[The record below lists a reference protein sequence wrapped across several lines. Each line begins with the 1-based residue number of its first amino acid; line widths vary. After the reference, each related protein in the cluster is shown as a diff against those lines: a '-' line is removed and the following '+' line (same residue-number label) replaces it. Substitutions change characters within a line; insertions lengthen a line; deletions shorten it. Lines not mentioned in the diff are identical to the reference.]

1 MVEVL
6 RMLGQVTAS
15 QWGMVTTAQAAPL
28 GVSRLA
34 LARAAEAG
42 HLIRLTQGVYREA
55 GAPAD
60 EFEDLRAG
68 WLATD
73 PTRTAED
80 RLSEGSA
87 GVVVSGVSAAWL
99 HKMGDLLPE
108 PYQFTTPI
116 RRQSQRAGIRFR
128 IRHLHDDEV
137 TLVAGLPV
145 TTAERTLADMVADRI
160 DLSLVADA
168 LADATRAGRVN
179 LQRLADLL
187 GPVAARQGHARG
199 DGKALLDHLL
209 GIAGLDFESVAARM
223 ASTEMG
229 PLVAARYLRNLL
241 AHHPG
246 CGPTLNPEL
255 AHTVRQLQEQLAS
268 SLPQLHQTMGALQQ
282 QMAPHL
288 LALEEVLRTSTSL
301 PQLNAV
307 DTTAMRIALE
317 PLTNPAW
324 QQTVARLRSPLTHSG
339 ESPQP
344 TALTRGPSPTE
355 EEEASSPPV
364 PPSGTSP

>member
-1 MVEVL
+1 MRMVEVL
-6 RMLGQVTAS
+6 RMLGEVTAS
-15 QWGMVTTAQAAPL
+15 QWGMVTTAQAASL

-55 GAPAD
+55 GAPVD

-80 RLSEGSA
+80 RLSDGSA

-108 PYQFTTPI
+108 PYQFTTPT
-116 RRQSQRAGIRFR
+116 RRQSQRAGIHFR
-128 IRHLHDDEV
+128 IRHLHDNEV

-168 LADATRAGRVN
+168 LADATRAGGVN
-179 LQRLADLL
+179 LQWLADLL
-187 GPVAARQGHARG
+187 GPVAARHGHARG

-209 GIAGLDFESVAARM
+209 SIVGLDSESVAARM
-223 ASTEMG
+223 ASTEIG
-229 PLVAARYLRNLL
+229 PLVTARYLRNLL

-246 CGPTLNPEL
+246 NGPTLNPEL
-255 AHTVRQLQEQLAS
+255 AHTVRQLQEQLTS
-268 SLPQLHQTMGALQQ
+268 SLQPLQQTMSALEQQ
-282 QMAPHL
+282 TAPHL
-288 LALEEVLRTSTSL
+288 LALGEVLRTNTSL
-301 PQLNAV
+301 SQLNAV
-307 DTTAMRIALE
+307 NMTAVRTALE
-317 PLTNPAW
+317 PFTNPAW
-324 QQTVARLRSPLTHSG
+324 QQTAARLRSSLNHSG
-339 ESPQP
+339 GSHQA
-344 TALTRGPSPTE
+344 TALTQDSPPA
-355 EEEASSPPV
+355 EEEASS
-364 PPSGTSP
+364 S

>member
-1 MVEVL
+1 MLRVL
-6 RMLGQVTAS
+6 GEVTAS
-15 QWGMVTTAQAAPL
+15 QWGMVTTAQAASL

-73 PTRTAED
+73 PTRTAEA
-80 RLSEGSA
+80 RLGDGPA

-99 HKMGDLLPE
+99 YKMGDLPPE
-108 PYQFTTPI
+108 PYQFTTPT

-128 IRHLHDDEV
+128 TRHLHDDEV
-137 TLVAGLPV
+137 TLVAGLPI
-145 TTAERTLADMVADRI
+145 TTVERTLADLVADRT

-168 LADATRAGRVN
+168 LADAARASRVN
-179 LQRLADLL
+179 LQSLADLL

-199 DGKALLDHLL
+199 DGQALLDHLL
-209 GIAGLDFESVAARM
+209 SIAGLDPDSVATRM

-229 PLVAARYLRNLL
+229 PMVAARYLRNLL

-246 CGPTLNPEL
+246 NGPTLNPEL
-255 AHTVRQLQEQLAS
+255 AHTVLQLQEQLAA
-268 SLPQLHQTMGALQQ
+268 SLLPLQQTMSALQQ
-282 QMAPHL
+282 QTAPHL
-288 LALEEVLRTSTSL
+288 LELGKVLRTNTSL
-301 PQLNAV
+301 SQLDAV
-307 DTTAMRIALE
+307 NMTAMRAALE
-317 PLTNPAW
+317 SFTNSAW
-324 QQTVARLRSPLTHSG
+324 QQTAARSRSSLIHSK
-339 ESPQP
+339 ESHQP
-344 TALTRGPSPTE
+344 TAPTQASPPMG
-355 EEEASSPPV
+355 EEASSSEGS
-364 PPSGTSP
+364 PSGTSP